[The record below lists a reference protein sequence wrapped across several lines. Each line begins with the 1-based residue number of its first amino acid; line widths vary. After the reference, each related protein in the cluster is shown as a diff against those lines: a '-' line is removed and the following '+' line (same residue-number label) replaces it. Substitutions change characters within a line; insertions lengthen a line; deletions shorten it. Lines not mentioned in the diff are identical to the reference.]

1 MGGIEEEGG
10 GRKEGRKGR
19 RRRRWMVA
27 LAFSLSFSLLF
38 CLFSLSDG
46 VLCLV
51 VGRDFF
57 VTNCSP
63 SPDQEQSFKTNKQTN
78 KW

>member
-1 MGGIEEEGG
+1 
-10 GRKEGRKGR
+10 
-19 RRRRWMVA
+19 MVA

-78 KW
+78 GKLFPKWTDVQNRAGPT